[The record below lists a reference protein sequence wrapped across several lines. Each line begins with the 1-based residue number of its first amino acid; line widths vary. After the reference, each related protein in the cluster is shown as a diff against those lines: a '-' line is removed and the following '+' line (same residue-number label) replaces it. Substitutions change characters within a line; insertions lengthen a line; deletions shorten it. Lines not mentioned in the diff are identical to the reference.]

1 MLTGVGP
8 LVVVA
13 VAVAIGA
20 SPSASGVVTGGGV
33 VCPPT
38 VTICFVD
45 VEDPGNP
52 GTQPEDPPVTNVG
65 TGQCVTFKG
74 NVVPCWNDGWGWFNA
89 SDSCYYKVRDPQ
101 PPADDEIW
109 AGHYPDGAV
118 YVVTCAEPLNAPGT
132 NGGWIWLPGPP
143 TGYGGDPGQLAQR
156 AVEQMALEGPAIRT
170 PLDGD
175 EIGTVGIPLWLW
187 TEQGAT
193 TWGPTTATASVPGLS
208 VTATARAKWIEWDLG
223 DGSTMRCDGPGT
235 PYIPG
240 QVESPTCDHVYTA
253 SSAGQPGDVY
263 TVTGTTTWEVTWSG
277 GGMSGVL
284 QVTRSSSAT
293 VPIGELQVLAT
304 N

>member
-1 MLTGVGP
+1 MLRAVAAALTACAT
-8 LVVVA
+8 LVA
-13 VAVAIGA
+13 VAVVAVPA
-20 SPSASGVVTGGGV
+20 SAAGGV
-33 VCPPT
+33 ECPPT
-38 VTICFVD
+38 IVNCEIE
-45 VEDPGNP
+45 VENPGDPGTGPGVTPIANP
-52 GTQPEDPPVTNVG
+52 GA
-65 TGQCVTFKG
+65 GQCVTFRG
-74 NVVPCWNDGWGWFNA
+74 NVVPCWHDRWGWFNS
-89 SDSCYYKVRDPQ
+89 SDSCYYRFRDPQ
-101 PPADDEIW
+101 PPSTDSVWE
-109 AGHYPDGAV
+109 GHFPEGAIYDV
-118 YVVTCAEPLNAPGT
+118 SCAEPLNVPGT
-132 NGGWIWLPGPP
+132 NGGWTWLPGPP
-143 TGYGGDPGQLAQR
+143 PGYGGDPGQLAER

-240 QVESPTCDHVYTA
+240 QVESPTCDHVYNA

-284 QVTRSSSAT
+284 QVARSSSAT

>member
-1 MLTGVGP
+1 MLSRVLGGAFFAAAV
-8 LVVVA
+8 LVA
-13 VAVAIGA
+13 AAT
-20 SPSASGVVTGGGV
+20 PSLAAGGV
-33 VCPPT
+33 DCNPLEPTCTVNVQDPGGPGSNPSDPPT
-38 VTICFVD
+38 NS
-45 VEDPGNP
+45 PGP
-52 GTQPEDPPVTNVG
+52 GE
-65 TGQCVTFKG
+65 CVTFKG
-74 NVVPCWNDGWGWFNA
+74 TVVPCWDDQFGWFNPK
-89 SDSCYYKVRDPQ
+89 DSCYYKYLEPQ
-101 PPADDEIW
+101 PADDETIW
-109 AGHYPDGAV
+109 QGHYPEGAI
-118 YVVTCAEPLNAPGT
+118 YVVTCAEPLGGPGT
-132 NGGWIWLPGPP
+132 NGGWTWLPDSPD
-143 TGYGGDPGQLAQR
+143 GYGGEPGQLARR

-193 TWGPTTATASVPGLS
+193 TWGPNTATASVPGLS
-208 VTATARAKWIEWDLG
+208 VTATAQAKWIDWDLG
-223 DGSTMRCDGPGT
+223 DGSTMRCEGPGT

-240 QVESPTCDHVYTA
+240 QVESPTCDHVYIA
-253 SSAGQPGDVY
+253 SSAGRPGDVY